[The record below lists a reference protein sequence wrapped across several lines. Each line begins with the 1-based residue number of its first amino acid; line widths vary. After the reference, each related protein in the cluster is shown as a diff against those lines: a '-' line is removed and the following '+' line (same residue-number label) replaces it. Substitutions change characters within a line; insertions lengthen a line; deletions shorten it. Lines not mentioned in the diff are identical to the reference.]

1 MIKYIIIPAIFL
13 IIIYKLISHSKKK
26 WGNIDNN
33 LVLYRFVYND
43 ENVYF
48 YSFNNDLISRY
59 WKRKKFYENKLLE
72 KIKSLNLKGTY
83 VDVGS
88 HHGNHSIYFDKFC
101 NSKKVISIEGN
112 PFNFKYLKKNITKNK
127 CKNILHKKIVSDKSG
142 QMLTMKYNTKNN
154 GASRVVDSKINISNK
169 DKNIINNTT
178 DTLDNLLKTEKDISL
193 MKLDIENYEYPAL
206 LGAQNIINKHHP
218 VIIIELY
225 KSNPYYNEIK
235 KFLYKNNYKTDNISY
250 AGAPT
255 FIYY

>member
-1 MIKYIIIPAIFL
+1 M
-13 IIIYKLISHSKKK
+13 
-26 WGNIDNN
+26 
-33 LVLYRFVYND
+33 
-43 ENVYF
+43 
-48 YSFNNDLISRY
+48 
-59 WKRKKFYENKLLE
+59 
-72 KIKSLNLKGTY
+72 Y

-127 CKNILHKKIVSDKSG
+127 CKNILYNKIVSDKSG
-142 QMLTMKYNTKNN
+142 KMLTMKYNTKNT
-154 GASRVVDSKINISNK
+154 GASRVVDSKINVSNK

-193 MKLDIENYEYPAL
+193 MKIDIENYEYPAL

-225 KSNPYYNEIK
+225 KNNPYYNEIK
-235 KFLYKNNYKTDNISY
+235 KFLYKNNYKTDNINY
-250 AGAPT
+250 AEAPT